1 MTDTMGRVNH
11 LNKAQD
17 ALNRMRRS
25 HERGTG
31 CYLTPVMVEE
41 LSLTIFGEIWQDVD
55 PRAIKAEG
63 RG

>member
-1 MTDTMGRVNH
+1 MTGTTGRVNH

-17 ALNRMRRS
+17 ALNRMRRAN
-25 HERGTG
+25 ERGTG

-41 LSLTIFGEIWQDVD
+41 LSLTVFGEIWQDVD
-55 PRAIKAEG
+55 PRAIKADG